1 MKCPHCAM
9 KIPNNAKIC
18 PYCGNDVAFKSR
30 AKSQMTVSAGI
41 TILLLTGIGYLIG
54 IDRVL
59 NSDATTWVLII
70 AAPLTA
76 ALIFKFIFKGSF
88 RDYLS

>member
-9 KIPNNAKIC
+9 KISNNANIC
-18 PYCGNDVAFKSR
+18 PYCNNDVSFKSR
-30 AKSQMTVSAGI
+30 AKSKMRLAVGI
-41 TILLLTGIGYLIG
+41 TILLLTGIGYMIG

-59 NSDATTWVLII
+59 NSDSTTWVLLIS
-70 AAPLTA
+70 APLTA
-76 ALIFKFIFKGSF
+76 ALIFKFILRGSF